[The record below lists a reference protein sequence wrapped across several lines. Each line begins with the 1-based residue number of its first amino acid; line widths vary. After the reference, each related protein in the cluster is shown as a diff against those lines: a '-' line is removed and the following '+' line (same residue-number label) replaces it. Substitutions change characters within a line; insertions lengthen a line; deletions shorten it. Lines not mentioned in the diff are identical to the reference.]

1 MAARDSSPM
10 PDPNGD
16 PDKLAQFRNWFSAA
30 RDMSHPWR
38 LEART
43 SYDFVAGHQWDD
55 DDQALMKAQQRP
67 VVTFNRTA
75 SIVDS
80 VCGLEVSNRQEV
92 RYIPRTLGKSGV
104 NDLLTGAAQWV
115 RDECNAEDE
124 ESDAFF
130 DMVCTGMGCTES
142 RLDYDEDPEG
152 KLLVLRVN
160 PTEMFWDAQAR
171 RRNIVDARHVFRVK
185 DVSIADAEEM
195 FPDNTIEEINAVW
208 AIDDDAQTKQPHDA
222 MMAPFYVNDQSPDTD
237 KQTYL
242 VRLVEVQWWEHEKA
256 YRVID
261 PTTKQA
267 TTLSAKDFKKVSA
280 RAAEIGIPLQ
290 SAKFKRKKYYRA
302 ILGSKILKEWD
313 GPEEGGFTYKFM
325 TAKRDNTKGTWYGM
339 VRPMIDPQKWANKWL
354 AQVMYIINTNAKGGI
369 LAEADAFDNPQQAK
383 DEWSDPSAV
392 TLVAPGAIRDGKIQ
406 DKPQVSFPAGIDH
419 LMQFAISSIRDV
431 SGVSLELLGMAN
443 KDQAGVLEHQRKQA
457 GMTILA
463 GLFDSLRHY
472 RKDQG
477 RLMLYYITNYLSDGR
492 LIRIGGPQDAQYV
505 PLVRQPGLAEYDVI
519 VDDAPTS
526 PNQKEQTWA
535 ILSQMFPVL
544 SKLQVPLPVWM
555 EFLEYSPLPA
565 SLVSKLKDELAQGQ
579 QQQQDPKLVEAQAK
593 AQAASISAQAQAN
606 TEMARAKVHLVDA
619 QARVATAQGDSLESQ
634 ARAFND
640 VAQGLKAA
648 SEASQNDMTGQADAV
663 ESIMSGLATLH
674 KATNP
679 PEPTSGAA

>member
-1 MAARDSSPM
+1 MASNAD
-10 PDPNGD
+10 DGD
-16 PDKLAQFRNWFSAA
+16 AGLERFQNWFKASK
-30 RDMSHPWR
+30 DISHKWR
-38 LEART
+38 IEARED
-43 SYDFVAGHQWDD
+43 YDFVAGNQWSDD
-55 DDQALMKAQQRP
+55 DTATMKTQQRP

-80 VCGLEVSNRQEV
+80 VCGLEVTNRQEV

-124 ESDAFF
+124 ESDAFV
-130 DMVCTGMGCTES
+130 DLITCGMGWTET

-152 KLLVLRVN
+152 KLLVLRVD
-160 PTEMFWDAQAR
+160 PLEMFWDASAR
-171 RRNIVDARHVFRVK
+171 RRNLADAKHMFRVK
-185 DVSIADAEEM
+185 DVSVGDAEDM
-195 FPDNTIEEINAVW
+195 FPDADIDDLNAQW
-208 AIDDDAQTKQPHDA
+208 AIDDNAETREPHDA
-222 MMAPFYVNDQSPDTD
+222 MLAPFYIKDQSPDTD
-237 KQTYL
+237 KQTYR

-261 PTTKQA
+261 PATKKA
-267 TTLSAKDFKKVSA
+267 VTLSPKDFKVVDE
-280 RAAEIGIPLQ
+280 RAKALGIPIT
-290 SAKFKRKKYYRA
+290 SAKFKRKKYHRA
-302 ILGSKILKEWD
+302 ILGSKVLKEWD
-313 GPEEGGFTYKFM
+313 GPEEGGFTYKCL
-325 TAKRDNTKGTWYGM
+325 TGKRDRNQGTWYGM
-339 VRPMIDPQKWANKWL
+339 VRAMIDPQKWANKWL

-392 TLVAPGAIRDGKIQ
+392 TIVSNGALAGDKIR
-406 DKPQVSFPAGIDH
+406 DKPQVQYPAGIDR

-443 KDQAGVLEHQRKQA
+443 KEQPGILEHQRKQA

-492 LIRIGGPQDAQYV
+492 LIRIGGPEDAQYV
-505 PLVRQPGLAEYDVI
+505 PLVKQPGLAEYDVI

-526 PNQKEQTWA
+526 PNQKEQTWG
-535 ILSQMFPVL
+535 ILQQMFPVL
-544 SKLQVPLPVWM
+544 AKMQVPLQVWM

-565 SLVSKLKDELAQGQ
+565 SLVSKFKDELAQATQ
-579 QQQQDPKLVEAQAK
+579 KQPQQDPKMIEAQAK
-593 AQAASISAQAQAN
+593 AQAAAVTAQSKAQ
-606 TEMARAKVHLVDA
+606 TEAARAQIHVADA
-619 QARVATAQGDSLESQ
+619 HASMAAAAGESVESN

-640 VAQGLKAA
+640 IAQGLAA
-648 SEASQNDMTGQADAV
+648 MAKVQTDKTESDASAV
-663 ESIMSGLATLH
+663 ESILSGLAVAH
-674 KATNP
+674 KATHP
-679 PEPTSGAA
+679 PKPATGA